1 VASAVNTS
9 KSPIILH
16 SIGFAEHELFV
27 ALDGL
32 SAELRALS
40 PGELRDQ
47 LADRDLIRPRVVL
60 LSDDLLLETGNLGL
74 QAAASAETPSPLRV
88 VILSDR
94 PLDPGPLP
102 DSLLTAIVP
111 PKSAPSLLAR
121 ALRGA
126 LREVSYECANQH
138 LERELLVRSAQVHE
152 LNRIGVA
159 LSTERD
165 YERLLVRILHSLREL
180 TGADAGSLFLV
191 EDGPGGAKLLRFTV
205 AQNDSIDT
213 PALVRFTLPMN
224 TRTVAGYV
232 GCSGEPLN
240 IPDVYIIPEDTPYS
254 FNKGFDKQTGY
265 RTQSMLVLPMK
276 NQQGGIMGVVQLINK
291 RGSDDRQSEAPH
303 LCCDIIPFDQ
313 LSTELSTSLTSQA
326 AVCIEN
332 NALYEGLENHL
343 RELKDTQAQ
352 LVQSEKLASLGQLT
366 AGVAH
371 EINNPLAFTRNNT
384 HLASERI
391 ASAHRRLQLQEWLAD
406 EEAPQSD
413 RLQAA
418 DAVLEV
424 LQADPELRDDVREV
438 VADLHDLRGDDRL
451 GLLLQF
457 FDYVGQAKTM
467 QEGGL
472 VELMERVQTLLDE
485 SFIGLGRVAEIVL
498 GLRNFS
504 RLDEA
509 GFQEADIDEGIRQT
523 MMILREPA
531 REQSVNLIADLGLT
545 RPYPCFPAKLNQV
558 VLNLINNAIDASPT
572 GSEVGVTTREVD
584 DFVEIYVRDSGHG
597 IPEHIRTKVFD
608 PFFTTKPV
616 GKGTGLGLSISY
628 RIISEH
634 HGTIA
639 VDPNENGVGVVFS
652 IRIPIRQPDE
662 PDEPDQPVQPDEPD
676 QPDQPDQSEQE
687 GTQAA
692 VAEVQ

>member
-1 VASAVNTS
+1 
-9 KSPIILH
+9 
-16 SIGFAEHELFV
+16 
-27 ALDGL
+27 
-32 SAELRALS
+32 
-40 PGELRDQ
+40 
-47 LADRDLIRPRVVL
+47 
-60 LSDDLLLETGNLGL
+60 
-74 QAAASAETPSPLRV
+74 
-88 VILSDR
+88 
-94 PLDPGPLP
+94 
-102 DSLLTAIVP
+102 
-111 PKSAPSLLAR
+111 
-121 ALRGA
+121 
-126 LREVSYECANQH
+126 
-138 LERELLVRSAQVHE
+138 
-152 LNRIGVA
+152 
-159 LSTERD
+159 
-165 YERLLVRILHSLREL
+165 
-180 TGADAGSLFLV
+180 
-191 EDGPGGAKLLRFTV
+191 
-205 AQNDSIDT
+205 
-213 PALVRFTLPMN
+213 
-224 TRTVAGYV
+224 
-232 GCSGEPLN
+232 
-240 IPDVYIIPEDTPYS
+240 
-254 FNKGFDKQTGY
+254 
-265 RTQSMLVLPMK
+265 
-276 NQQGGIMGVVQLINK
+276 
-291 RGSDDRQSEAPH
+291 
-303 LCCDIIPFDQ
+303 IPFDQ

-332 NALYEGLENHL
+332 NALYKGLENHL

-391 ASAHRRLQLQEWLAD
+391 ASAHRRLQIQEWLAD
-406 EEAPQSD
+406 TEVPQSD
-413 RLQAA
+413 RLRAA
-418 DAVLEV
+418 DAILEA

-438 VADLHDLRGDDRL
+438 AADLNALRGDDRL

-457 FDYVGQAKTM
+457 FDYVGQAKAM
-467 QEGGL
+467 QEGTL

-531 REQSVNLIADLGLT
+531 REQSVNLRADLNLT

-558 VLNLINNAIDASPT
+558 VLNLINNAIDASPA
-572 GSEVGVTTREVD
+572 GSEVGVMTREVD

-652 IRIPIRQPDE
+652 IRIPVRQPDDAE
-662 PDEPDQPVQPDEPD
+662 SENPDVPE
-676 QPDQPDQSEQE
+676 QSEQE